1 MKSQNKY
8 FLRFG
13 FTRLWVLVSL
23 SLESEEKVLCEN
35 IEVEYEILKPQ
46 GTATD
51 CQYRTIAITAQ
62 WAAENE

>member
-1 MKSQNKY
+1 M
-8 FLRFG
+8 
-13 FTRLWVLVSL
+13 SL

-62 WAAENE
+62 